1 MDGAEIIAPPQY
13 SIAWTILAILCLLL
27 AVLALVGLVM
37 LARWIVERTAWAH
50 RMRDDDAIKAEF
62 LRSLS
67 RLQERTASTGMDP
80 RTAHQELTALL
91 RLFVRRTSGIDIDTE
106 DTASLRTE
114 PELEALADL
123 FDRLAE
129 PSFSADPDQD
139 VAESLR
145 QAREVVRAW

>member
-27 AVLALVGLVM
+27 AVAALVGLMM
-37 LARWIVERTAWAH
+37 LSRWIVERAAWAN
-50 RMRDDDAIKAEF
+50 RMRDEDAVKAEF

-67 RLQERTASTGMDP
+67 RLEERTGSEGLDP
-80 RTAHQELTALL
+80 RAAHQELTALM

-106 DTASLRTE
+106 DTAALRQE

-129 PSFSADPDQD
+129 PSFSAEPEQD